1 MCRIRLSLWRRLSGS
16 MLQRTCAVLLKKK
29 ILYITDILNVKKEVI
44 MKKTI
49 IISLSFF
56 LIAIIA
62 ISCQITTQ
70 NKLSDKQKS
79 LSELQIE
86 ACNSADAAKTCDTR
100 LPEVGIVLKEDC
112 CKVLGKCC

>member
-1 MCRIRLSLWRRLSGS
+1 
-16 MLQRTCAVLLKKK
+16 
-29 ILYITDILNVKKEVI
+29 

-49 IISLSFF
+49 LISLSF
-56 LIAIIA
+56 LIIIIIA
-62 ISCQITTQ
+62 VGCQTTPQ

-100 LPEVGIVLKEDC
+100 LAEVGIVLKEDC
-112 CKVLGKCC
+112 CKELGKCC